1 MEAEEAGMVGV
12 DMEVQ
17 VMSTEEEEIVMA
29 LSLKLIFT
37 KLLKLNKKIVD
48 MVMEEVMEVVME
60 KVMEVV
66 MEEVMEVVMEE
77 VMEEVMEVI
86 MEVVM
91 EEVMEVIMEVVD
103 MEEDM
108 HRIIHHRRMIMEKHI
123 MLLHIIALE

>member
-66 MEEVMEVVMEE
+66 MEEVME
-77 VMEEVMEVI
+77 EVMEVV

-108 HRIIHHRRMIMEKHI
+108 DRIIHHRRMIMEKHI